1 MSRTGIE
8 VAVHVEGEPAAL
20 SPSMDISAYRIVQ
33 EALTNVLRHAAAS
46 RATVRI
52 EHAPASLTIEVTDN
66 GHGRAAGADGPGHGT
81 AGMRERAAMYG
92 GSVEAG
98 PAPGGGWRL
107 FAVLQREPL
116 P

>member
-1 MSRTGIE
+1 
-8 VAVHVEGEPAAL
+8 
-20 SPSMDISAYRIVQ
+20 
-33 EALTNVLRHAAAS
+33 
-46 RATVRI
+46 
-52 EHAPASLTIEVTDN
+52 VTDN

-81 AGMRERAAMYG
+81 TGMRERAALYG

-107 FAVLQREPL
+107 FAVLPREPV